1 MCLGC
6 TAPEPRA
13 HRPEAH
19 TEAGPSAA
27 GLGQP
32 SQQQRPG
39 PSPWGLLGAAR
50 ARACPALAI
59 ALMINNIYCG
69 SSPQI
74 NSSLSSQSS
83 SSDETEGSLS
93 SPSLSGHASS
103 STAHRTA
110 SALNDMA
117 ASIIPSRVDVLC
129 ISKLKANVSSSSGP
143 RWPYELGSEIRGVG
157 AVAGVDPVPGHRGYS
172 KGAPVALCLR
182 TQYPGQPARDRLAG
196 AVVVVACSQGEAR
209 RGGCC

>member
-1 MCLGC
+1 MRNSAQYQLRTGRNTISYPTEFAPRRYPIRPAGMWACLCLGC

-19 TEAGPSAA
+19 TAAGPSAA

-32 SQQQRPG
+32 SQQQGPG

-59 ALMINNIYCG
+59 ALMINNMYCG

-74 NSSLSSQSS
+74 TSSLSSQSS

-103 STAHRTA
+103 I
-110 SALNDMA
+110 NFGC
-117 ASIIPSRVDVLC
+117 SITI
-129 ISKLKANVSSSSGP
+129 
-143 RWPYELGSEIRGVG
+143 WPES
-157 AVAGVDPVPGHRGYS
+157 DF
-172 KGAPVALCLR
+172 
-182 TQYPGQPARDRLAG
+182 
-196 AVVVVACSQGEAR
+196 SQKKY
-209 RGGCC
+209 